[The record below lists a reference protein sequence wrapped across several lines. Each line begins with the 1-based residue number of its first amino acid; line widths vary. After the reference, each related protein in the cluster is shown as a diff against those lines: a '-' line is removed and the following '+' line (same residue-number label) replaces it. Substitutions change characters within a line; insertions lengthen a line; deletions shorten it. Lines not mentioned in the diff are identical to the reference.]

1 MECGQMQQYL
11 VLKRPSVSPIALSHF
26 CQSTERS
33 FSWVVATF
41 HSRPKVNTFGAELP
55 REVWLDPQLE
65 AEPLRH
71 TRLRSAKLTDR
82 LMRRSDCCFKSLS
95 LGWFL
100 KQPCVVTEL
109 TDTVRGYKYLWGIG
123 LVCLGLT
130 PTWIEESNLENKQ
143 WQFQ

>member
-1 MECGQMQQYL
+1 M
-11 VLKRPSVSPIALSHF
+11 
-26 CQSTERS
+26 
-33 FSWVVATF
+33 
-41 HSRPKVNTFGAELP
+41 NTFGAELP

-130 PTWIEESNLENKQ
+130 PT
-143 WQFQ
+143 